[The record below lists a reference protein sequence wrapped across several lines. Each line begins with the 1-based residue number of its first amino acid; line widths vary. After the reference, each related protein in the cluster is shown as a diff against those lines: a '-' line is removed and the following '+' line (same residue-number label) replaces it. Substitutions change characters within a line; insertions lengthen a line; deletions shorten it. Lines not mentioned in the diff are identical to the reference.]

1 VRRRVFFSVLALAA
15 GAVVFVVA
23 AVAAGRGVVNARVT
37 GVTAGDSLQV
47 RLSNGKRQK
56 LHVLGVSAP
65 PNGSCFSTESAA
77 ATRALVL
84 NRTVRLSASGPSAY
98 VRLPDGTDLGA
109 RLVADGDAQIDA
121 LGASFSRLPSYVPMQ
136 QAAETANKGLW
147 GACAADLS
155 VDLVATTTAVAV
167 GGDVKY
173 TATITN
179 AGPLA
184 AENVDLDV
192 RAPQGNPFDTA
203 ASESGHSGCTPHGW
217 YATCSFDEIPAGGTA
232 SAFFTIAARQEGR
245 VAATAL
251 VRISGCL
258 AKACGSRPLHDSNVD
273 NDRSGALTSIVPPP
287 PPGQP
292 VVSAQLPVNHFIPGG
307 NCDPHYPS
315 VCMPP
320 PPPDY
325 DCADLSF
332 RGFQVLHTPTPSTPD
347 PHSLDNNF
355 DGIGCQFDDY

>member
-1 VRRRVFFSVLALAA
+1 VLALGV

-23 AVAAGRGVVNARVT
+23 AVAGSRGAVSARVT
-37 GVTAGDSLQV
+37 GVTAGDSLQIRV
-47 RLSNGKRQK
+47 ANGKRQK
-56 LHVLGVSAP
+56 LHVLGISAP
-65 PNGSCFSTESAA
+65 PKGSCFATQSAA

-84 NRTVRLSASGPSAY
+84 NRTVKLSAAGSSAY
-98 VRLPDGTDLGA
+98 VRLSDGTDLGA
-109 RLVADGDAQIDA
+109 RLVTDGNAQIDT

-155 VDLVATTTAVAV
+155 VQLVATTTAVAV

-179 AGPLA
+179 SGPLVA
-184 AENVDLDV
+184 QNVDLDV

-203 ASESGHSGCTPHGW
+203 ASESGHSGCSPAGW

-232 SAFFTIAARQEGR
+232 SAFFTVAAKQEGR

-251 VRISGCL
+251 VRISGCIS
-258 AKACGSRPLHDSNVD
+258 KACGNQPLHDSNVD

-287 PPGQP
+287 PPGEP
-292 VVSAQLPVNHFIPGG
+292 IVPAQLPVDHWIAGG
-307 NCDPHYPS
+307 NCDPHYPT

-320 PPPDY
+320 PPPDF

-332 RGFQVLHTPTPSTPD
+332 RNFQVLHDPTPKTPD